1 VIMNRNV
8 IHGLAKIYP
17 QLYLNPDIE
26 TRERYKDV
34 VLKGMEPEET
44 DLSWYLTDPRDK
56 DEYVKTPV
64 GNVRVVSLYVR
75 SDFVYFVRSVMAA
88 KDGPEAEVPE
98 SQGASTFQMIN
109 WQRIH
114 AHKQQFIAE
123 ELAKGNLYPD
133 WKSEWERF
141 SSVKAN
147 YIDPLVLLSCGPYS
161 AVNAGQL
168 GLNDEEWL
176 MHSYTI
182 RKYHELTHVICRSLY
197 PDQISPVWDEIA
209 ADAVGLFAAFGQ
221 YDIDKARLFLG
232 ISDDQYT
239 KGRLEN
245 YVSDPGAWIPWV
257 NAAIAI
263 VDRVIKEHPSSD
275 VFALIPA
282 IQEKKPED
290 PQSNEGC

>member
-1 VIMNRNV
+1 MGAATFMLFNWQ
-8 IHGLAKIYP
+8 KIY
-17 QLYLNPDIE
+17 
-26 TRERYKDV
+26 
-34 VLKGMEPEET
+34 
-44 DLSWYLTDPRDK
+44 S
-56 DEYVKTPV
+56 
-64 GNVRVVSLYVR
+64 
-75 SDFVYFVRSVMAA
+75 
-88 KDGPEAEVPE
+88 
-98 SQGASTFQMIN
+98 
-109 WQRIH
+109 
-114 AHKQQFIAE
+114 HKKQFFE
-123 ELAKGNLYPD
+123 GQLAKGNLHPD
-133 WKSEWERF
+133 WNAEWKQF
-141 SSVKAN
+141 SSIRTN
-147 YIDPLVLLSCGPYS
+147 YIDTLVLLSFGPYS

-168 GLNDEEWL
+168 GLNDEEWI

-245 YVSDPGAWIPWV
+245 YVSDPEAWIPWV

-275 VFALIPA
+275 AFALIPV
-282 IQEKKPED
+282 IQEQKPSD
-290 PQSNEGC
+290 PSFEKYINT